1 MSNGLVI
8 GCLERIRERITENI
22 RTSGEWASGKTAES
36 MRIEETEKGGRLLG
50 RPEFWSLEEGSEP
63 SPLHKYPANFQQI
76 IYDWMEDKG
85 IAPGDEYE
93 HVTAAAAIAWFIRK
107 HGTRLYREGGR
118 QDIYSNVID
127 EEVAE
132 LKKSLSVEIVET
144 LAYNFKT
151 L

>member
-1 MSNGLVI
+1 MSNELVI

-22 RTSGEWASGKTAES
+22 RTSGEWASGETAKS
-36 MRIEETEKGGRLLG
+36 MRIEETERGGRLIG
-50 RPEFWSLEEGSEP
+50 RPDFWSLEEGSEP

-85 IAPGDEYE
+85 IAPSDQYE
-93 HVTAAAAIAWFIRK
+93 HVTVAGSIAWYIRK

-127 EEVAE
+127 EEVAN
-132 LKKSLSVEIVET
+132 LKKTIAAEIIST
-144 LAYNFKT
+144 LAYTIKT
-151 L
+151 K